1 MELVVDGIKKDWLIG
16 LGIIYIIYFNI
27 FIKWRKV

>member
-1 MELVVDGIKKDWLIG
+1 MELVVDGIKKDLLIG